1 MFSIVGR
8 YLEHSRIYSFG
19 VGSEQKLYISSADLM
34 TRNQVRRVEIA
45 APVESPELKQWFSH
59 FLDVL
64 LADNVKARQLLPDG
78 SYVNLP
84 RPGEPFD
91 CQERL
96 MAEAIENA
104 PSAPIPHR
112 AMSFLSRIFH
122 HGEGRQ

>member
-1 MFSIVGR
+1 MACPITDAAAR
-8 YLEHSRIYSFG
+8 R
-19 VGSEQKLYISSADLM
+19 KLHDI
-34 TRNQVRRVEIA
+34 
-45 APVESPELKQWFSH
+45 
-59 FLDVL
+59 LDACL
-64 LADNVKARQLLPDG
+64 SDNVKARQLLPDG

-122 HGEGRQ
+122 HGEGRQKKSAGPQWTGLFHTAMSVISVG